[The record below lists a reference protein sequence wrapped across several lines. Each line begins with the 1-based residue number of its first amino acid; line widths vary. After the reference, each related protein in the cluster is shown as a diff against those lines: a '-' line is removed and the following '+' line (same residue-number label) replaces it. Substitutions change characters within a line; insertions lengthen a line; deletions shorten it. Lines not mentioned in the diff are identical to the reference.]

1 MKKQTIQNILNNIL
15 LISIFVLVIVYLYF
29 IFLKKST
36 EISENYTNH
45 RDIIVKNNFYDISR
59 NSTILNSSAVSSSN
73 VVGNKVGSVNLCI
86 YESAGSKI
94 TDVECI
100 TSGEINNA
108 LNLPKARRETV
119 CIDEECIDIKD
130 VKFLKGDTHFQLRS
144 FKTDPPNKDNYMS
157 GLCVGSDTT
166 ALISCSSQPYVNNE
180 DEPFLKRLVNK
191 DCYTDDAE
199 TPGTKFKL
207 DTELDPNPLNLQSLR
222 RLGTNDFQENAA
234 LQGIENTNSE
244 PQH

>member
-15 LISIFVLVIVYLYF
+15 LISIFVLVIVYIYF

-59 NSTILNSSAVSSSN
+59 NSTILNSSEVSSSN

-86 YESAGSKI
+86 YESDGSKI

-144 FKTDPPNKDNYMS
+144 FKTDPPNKDNYLS
-157 GLCVGSDTT
+157 GLCVGSDPT
-166 ALISCSSQPYVNNE
+166 ALISCSGQPYVNN
-180 DEPFLKRLVNK
+180 DALFLKRLVVK
-191 DCYTDDAE
+191 DCYTNGAE
-199 TPGTKFKL
+199 TQDTKFKL
-207 DTELDPNPLNLQSLR
+207 DTSNLNLQSLR
-222 RLGTNDFQENAA
+222 RLGINDFQEPAA
-234 LQGIENTNSE
+234 LEGIENTNSE